1 MRPITLT
8 MQAFG
13 SYGDKVIIDFTKPNQ
28 NLFLVTGNTGSG
40 KSTIFDAIV
49 FALYGKAS
57 SGENKKDGAEL
68 QSQYADLDKE
78 PFVELTFSELRNGTE
93 EIYTVHRVPRHFRK
107 AKRTLKNGSGV
118 KDESESVDLILPD
131 GSEFPSKKAET
142 NEKIEEIVG
151 LTKEQFMQVA
161 MIAQGEFMELLRADS
176 NKKKDI
182 FRKLFHTEVF
192 QKIVDELK
200 RMRGEKSGDIDQV
213 QTVYKTEAAHAVI
226 PEDYPQGD
234 EILARK
240 ERILRDKSVNI
251 QDMEMFLT
259 ELEGI
264 TKVLE
269 EEKNLLSGKVD
280 TASRDRDQKRD
291 RLKEAKHILDAYSQ
305 LEEAEAALKEC
316 EAAGETLKKNE
327 KLIGKIRAA
336 YEVKTAFDR
345 YYDADKTQ
353 AETREKLKAEEAKLP
368 KFRLDAQTATGA
380 EDTARKELDRE
391 NESFAKVSERVEK
404 ALDVLKKI
412 GKAGDDLKK
421 QEALAKEAEKKDEA
435 AKTAMEDYA
444 KQEQAWRTEADS
456 LSEIAARRERHDAK
470 TEQWKRLFAQK
481 GEVKALSDAL
491 AIQKAESEKAKKAYA
506 DARDAYIVKNE
517 EYLTKQTAFLDAQ
530 AGFLAKEKLKPGK
543 PCPVCGS
550 LDHPHPCELKEGR
563 EELTREVL
571 DALTKELN
579 ALQNDQT
586 EKSTASGSAEKLLE
600 EKAEQERK
608 AREQFRLDVISF
620 VSAPMDT
627 SFEEA
632 VMLHA
637 KMRQD
642 LIDEHKEL
650 EEKGK
655 RLSKLQELLNKA
667 EAEKEQLKKDAE
679 LSAEKRLQTH
689 ADFVKAEEIL
699 KGLADQKD
707 YPDEMAAR
715 DALNQAKATRTQKE
729 QSFNQAHTSADRM
742 RRQLESTEALVT
754 RYQAELPQMEK
765 DTAERKAAY
774 ESVLKDKYMAEAEWK
789 ELCESHPQNEADL
802 LQRQVDAGKAKETA
816 ARAAKDTAKK
826 VIGEHEKPVLEELE
840 KAHTEAEGIL
850 QQAQKELETI
860 QEAYKEDHKVYTTL
874 APKMKERSQMAEEYT
889 RVDGLYK
896 RLSGNV
902 SGARMDLETFVQR
915 YYLERILIAANE
927 RFRHMSAGQYELR
940 MMDEEAAG
948 SGKNKGLDLMI
959 YSTVTGKE
967 REIRTLSGGE
977 SFMAALSLALG
988 MADQISESSTVINLD
1003 MMFIDEGFGSLDDH
1017 SRNQAVR
1024 VLQEMAGGSKLIGII
1039 SHVTELKQ
1047 EIDDQLQVTKD
1058 EEGSHVR
1065 WVIS

>member
-13 SYGDKVIIDFTKPNQ
+13 SYGDRVVIDFTKPNQ

-68 QSQYADLDKE
+68 QSQYADLEKE
-78 PFVELTFSELRNGTE
+78 PFVELTFSEQRGGAE
-93 EIYTVHRVPRHFRK
+93 DIYTVHRVPRHFRK

-118 KDESESVDLILPD
+118 KEEHESVDLILPD
-131 GSEFPSKKAET
+131 GSTFPSKKAET

-192 QKIVDELK
+192 QRIVEELK
-200 RMRGEKSGDIDQV
+200 KMRGEKSGDLEQV

-240 ERILRDKSVNI
+240 ERILREKSVNI
-251 QDMEMFLT
+251 QDMELFLT

-264 TKVLE
+264 TKVFE
-269 EEKNLLSGKVD
+269 EEKNALSGKVD
-280 TASRDRDQKRD
+280 TASRDRDEKRD
-291 RLKEAKHILDAYSQ
+291 RLKEAKHILEAYSQ

-316 EAAGETLKKNE
+316 EAAGETMKKNE

-345 YYDADKTQ
+345 FSDAEKTVT
-353 AETREKLKAEEAKLP
+353 ETREKVTAEDAKLPQYRKDAEATTAAEEA
-368 KFRLDAQTATGA
+368 
-380 EDTARKELDRE
+380 ARKELDQE
-391 NESFAKVSERVEK
+391 NERFAKVSERVEK
-404 ALDVLKKI
+404 ALEVLRKI
-412 GKAGDDLKK
+412 GKAEEDVKNR
-421 QEALAKEAEKKDEA
+421 EALAKEAEKKDEA
-435 AKTAMEDYA
+435 AKTAVEDYA

-456 LSEIAARRERHDAK
+456 LSEIPARQERHDAK
-470 TEQWKRLFAQK
+470 AKQWKRLFAQK
-481 GEVKALSDAL
+481 GKVNALSEAVAL
-491 AIQKAESEKAKKAYA
+491 QKAESERAKKAYA
-506 DARDAYIVKNE
+506 DARDAYLEKNKA
-517 EYLTKQTAFLDAQ
+517 YLTKQTAFLDAQ
-530 AGFLAKEKLKPGK
+530 AGFLAKEKLEPGK

-550 LDHPHPCELKEGR
+550 CDHPHPCELTEDH
-563 EELTREVL
+563 EQLTRETL
-571 DALTKELN
+571 DALAKELSV
-579 ALQNDQT
+579 LQNAQT
-586 EKSTASGSAEKLLE
+586 ETSTASGAAEKLLE
-600 EKAEQERK
+600 EKAEQEK
-608 AREQFRLDVISF
+608 NEQEQFRLDVIAF
-620 VSAPMDT
+620 VSASAD
-627 SFEEA
+627 SSYEET
-632 VMLHA
+632 VLLHA
-637 KMRQD
+637 GMRQA
-642 LIDEHKEL
+642 LIDEHEEL
-650 EEKGK
+650 EAKGK
-655 RLSKLQELLNKA
+655 RLNELQEQLSRT
-667 EAEKEQLKKDAE
+667 EAKKDALKKDAE
-679 LSAEKRLQTH
+679 RSAEKRLQTH
-689 ADFVKAEEIL
+689 ADFVKAEETL
-699 KGLADQKD
+699 KGFAAQKD
-707 YPDEMAAR
+707 YPDETTANG
-715 DALNQAKATRTQKE
+715 ALTQAKETKLQKE
-729 QSFNQAHTSADRM
+729 QIFHQAHTAADRM
-742 RRQLESTEALVT
+742 KRQKESTEALVA
-754 RYQAELPQMEK
+754 RYRAELPQMEQ
-765 DTAERKAAY
+765 DTAERKTAY
-774 ESVLKDKYMAEAEWK
+774 ESVLKEKALAEAEWK
-789 ELCESHPQNEADL
+789 ELCETYPQREADR
-802 LQRQVDAGKAKETA
+802 LQKQVEEGKARETA
-816 ARAAKDTAKK
+816 ARAAKDTARK
-826 VIGEHEKPVLEELE
+826 VIGDHKKPVFEELE
-840 KAHTEAEGIL
+840 QAHREAEQLL
-850 QQAQKELETI
+850 QQAQKELETVR
-860 QEAYKEDHKVYTTL
+860 EAYQADRKVYTAL
-874 APKMKERSQMAEEYT
+874 APKMKERAQMAEEYM

-915 YYLERILIAANE
+915 HYLKQILIAANE

-940 MMDEEAAG
+940 VMDEEAAG
-948 SGKNKGLDLMI
+948 NGKNKGLDLMV

-988 MADQISESSTVINLD
+988 MADQISESSTVIHLD

-1058 EEGSHVR
+1058 EAGSHVR